1 MSTAISQVASKDG
14 ADRSSGAESNT
25 EGYVTRVVFVPLRI
39 YLGVIF
45 LVAAWPKLTAAG
57 GFQSR
62 LEGFLENVAMNNAH
76 GFYRDF
82 VESVVLPNAALVT
95 STVVFGELLVAVA
108 LVTGT
113 ATRLFAGIA
122 MFFLLNYM
130 LAKGMWFW
138 TPASNDAA
146 LFFIALV
153 LMLGAAGRSFGVD
166 RLLHHR
172 YPARGL
178 W

>member
-1 MSTAISQVASKDG
+1 MSPAIPQAPAKRHVD
-14 ADRSSGAESNT
+14 SGGVV
-25 EGYVTRVVFVPLRI
+25 EGRKEEYVTRALLVPLRI

-57 GFQSR
+57 GFQGR

-76 GFYRDF
+76 AFYRDF
-82 VESVVLPNAALVT
+82 IESIILPNAALVT
-95 STVVFGELLVAVA
+95 PLVVFGELLVAIA
-108 LVTGT
+108 LLAGAT
-113 ATRLFAGIA
+113 TRLASGIA

-138 TPASNDAA
+138 TPASNDAP
-146 LFFIALV
+146 LFFIGLV
-153 LMLGAAGRSFGVD
+153 VLLGSAGRSLGID
-166 RLLHHR
+166 RFLQRR
-172 YPARGL
+172 YPTVGL

>member
-1 MSTAISQVASKDG
+1 MSTDVLETG
-14 ADRSSGAESNT
+14 PEDRSND
-25 EGYVTRVVFVPLRI
+25 VVATKDRIGGPVSRALLVPLRI

-45 LVAAWPKLTAAG
+45 FVAAWPKLTAAG

-62 LEGFLENVAMNNAH
+62 LEGFLENFAMNNAH
-76 GFYRDF
+76 GFYRSF
-82 VESVVLPNAALVT
+82 LESAVLPNSGLLT
-95 STVVFGELLVAVA
+95 PLVVFGELFVA
-108 LVTGT
+108 LALITGT
-113 ATRLFAGIA
+113 ATQVASAIA
-122 MFFLLNYM
+122 IFFLLNYM

-146 LFFIALV
+146 MIFIGLV

-166 RLLHHR
+166 RFLQRR
-172 YPARGL
+172 YPDVVL